1 MRRLIIAT
9 LLTLFAGSAVAQFAP
24 PGRPFQS
31 VDPGLA
37 LGTQF
42 DSLFVSCGTPINTT
56 CPRQLEPLGRPVLI
70 HYVAAGG
77 RSTDVCSATVYVDHP
92 TPTGT
97 KTIILLRLVFGPNTA
112 DNVTLALPHPVR
124 LAVDDVVG
132 VAHAQGTCA
141 IHATLGIEY
150 LD

>member
-1 MRRLIIAT
+1 MRRLLIAT
-9 LLTLFAGSAVAQFAP
+9 LLALFAGSAVAQFAP

-42 DSLFVSCGTPINTT
+42 DSLFISCGTPINPN
-56 CPRQLEPLGRPVLI
+56 CPRQLAPLGRHALI

-77 RSTDVCSATVYVDHP
+77 RSTDVCSATVYVLHQ
-92 TPTGT
+92 TPAG
-97 KTIILLRLVFGPNTA
+97 IQAINLLRLVFGPDTA
-112 DNVTLALPHPVR
+112 DNVTLTLPHPVR
-124 LAVDDVVG
+124 LGPEDAVAVS
-132 VAHAQGTCA
+132 HAQGTCA
-141 IHATLGIEY
+141 IHATFGIEY